1 MKKGVEQNAILS
13 GKPMMIGGT
22 KHRASA
28 LALFPLAAL
37 IALASVPVGPA
48 SASAKA
54 VCAPPNFVLENWVG
68 TARYEFVGFIGQIY
82 RHTTTETHIA
92 TGYAG
97 TPSVTSATSL

>member
-37 IALASVPVGPA
+37 IALASGLADPTGGIGENAVHPA
-48 SASAKA
+48 KPRRGKFRCRSAIAPGAKPA
-54 VCAPPNFVLENWVG
+54 N
-68 TARYEFVGFIGQIY
+68 R
-82 RHTTTETHIA
+82 
-92 TGYAG
+92 
-97 TPSVTSATSL
+97 